1 MLNGLRS
8 DEPFLHP
15 KKILTKKT
23 QQKKNNTKN
32 KTKHKTKKQKK
43 NHGKSPPLR
52 SIYGHIPI
60 EFPGKQYGSAPGDT
74 ALNTPTCP

>member
-8 DEPFLHP
+8 DEPFLHQ

-23 QQKKNNTKN
+23 QQKKKQYKKQN
-32 KTKHKTKKQKK
+32 KTQNKKTKK

-60 EFPGKQYGSAPGDT
+60 EFPGK
-74 ALNTPTCP
+74 